1 MENKKDILENKKII
15 IGITGSIAAYKIAS
29 LVSLLIKRKSEVH
42 IIMTQNACK
51 FITPLTFET
60 LTGNKVHLDT
70 FDLSPDQ
77 SIHHINLVKNCDLF
91 LIAPATANIIAKIVH
106 GICDDM
112 LTSTFIAYNGKK
124 IIAIIA
130 PAMNNIM
137 YENPITQENLKLCSK
152 FNIKII
158 EPMSGRLACGSFGK
172 GKLPEPEFLLEE
184 IIYEIGYKKDL
195 KGKNILITAGPT
207 QEALDPVRYLT
218 NHSTGKMGYSLAK
231 VAANRGANVLLISGK
246 VNLDVPH
253 HVKIINIISAKDMFE
268 VIKKEFNNYDII
280 IKSAAVA
287 DFRPK
292 FYNENK
298 IKKKENEL
306 NIELEKTDDIL
317 KFLGENKKKGQIL
330 IGFSMETT
338 NVIENSKEKLI
349 KKNLDMIVANNLKD
363 KGAGFGTDTNK
374 VTLIT
379 KNENKELPLMSKE
392 DVGNEIFNEI
402 LSWK

>member
-1 MENKKDILENKKII
+1 MEKKKGILENKKII

-29 LVSLLIKRKSEVH
+29 LVSLLIKRKSDVH
-42 IIMTQNACK
+42 IIMTNNATK
-51 FITPLTFET
+51 FISPLTFET
-60 LTGNKVHLDT
+60 LTGNKVHTDT

-77 SIHHINLVKNCDLF
+77 SIHHITLVKNCDLF
-91 LIAPATANIIAKIVH
+91 LIAPETANIIDKIVH
-106 GICDDM
+106 GIADDM

-124 IIAIIA
+124 MVS
-130 PAMNNIM
+130 PAMNCIM
-137 YENPITQENLKLCSK
+137 YENQITQDNLKLCEK
-152 FNIKII
+152 YGIKVI
-158 EPMSGRLACGSFGK
+158 EPLEGRLACGDTGK
-172 GKLPEPEFLLEE
+172 GKLPEPEFLLNE

-195 KGKNILITAGPT
+195 NGKKILITAGPT

-218 NHSTGKMGYSLAK
+218 NHSTGKMGYAIAK
-231 VAANRGANVLLISGK
+231 VAANRGADVILISGP
-246 VNLDVPH
+246 VNIPIPH

-268 VIKKEFNNYDII
+268 AVKKEFSSCDII

-287 DFRPK
+287 DYRPK

-317 KFLGENKKKGQIL
+317 KYLGENKKGKKIL
-330 IGFSMETT
+330 VGFSMETT

-374 VTLIT
+374 VTFIT
-379 KNENKELPLMSKE
+379 KNESKQLPLMSKE
-392 DVGNEIFNEI
+392 EVGNEIFNEI

>member
-1 MENKKDILENKKII
+1 MEKKKDILENKKII

-42 IIMTQNACK
+42 IIMTNNATK
-51 FITPLTFET
+51 FISPLTFET
-60 LTGNKVHLDT
+60 LTGNKVHTDT

-77 SIHHINLVKNCDLF
+77 SIHHITLVKNCDLF

-106 GICDDM
+106 GIADDM

-124 IIAIIA
+124 MVS
-130 PAMNNIM
+130 PAMNCIM
-137 YENPITQENLKLCSK
+137 YENQITQDNLKLCEK
-152 FNIKII
+152 YGIKVI
-158 EPMSGRLACGSFGK
+158 EPLEGRLACGDTGK
-172 GKLPEPEFLLEE
+172 GKLPEPEFLLNE

-195 KGKNILITAGPT
+195 NGKKILVTAGPT

-218 NHSTGKMGYSLAK
+218 NHSTGKMGYAIAK
-231 VAANRGANVLLISGK
+231 VAANRGADVILISGP
-246 VNLDVPH
+246 VNIPIPH

-268 VIKKEFNNYDII
+268 AVKKEFSSCDII

-287 DFRPK
+287 DYRPK

-317 KFLGENKKKGQIL
+317 KYLGENKKGKQIL
-330 IGFSMETT
+330 VGFSMETT

-374 VTLIT
+374 VTFIT
-379 KNENKELPLMSKE
+379 KNESKQLPLMSKE
-392 DVGNEIFNEI
+392 EVGNEIFNEI

>member
-29 LVSLLIKRKSEVH
+29 LVSLLIKRKSDVH
-42 IIMTQNACK
+42 IIMTNNATK
-51 FITPLTFET
+51 FISPLTFET
-60 LTGNKVHLDT
+60 LTGNKVHTDT

-77 SIHHINLVKNCDLF
+77 SIHHITLVKNCDLF

-106 GICDDM
+106 GIADDM

-124 IIAIIA
+124 MVS
-130 PAMNNIM
+130 PAMNCIM
-137 YENPITQENLKLCSK
+137 YENQITQDNLKLCEK
-152 FNIKII
+152 YGIKVI
-158 EPMSGRLACGSFGK
+158 EPLEGRLACGDTGK
-172 GKLPEPEFLLEE
+172 GKLPEPEFLLNE

-195 KGKNILITAGPT
+195 NGKKILITAGPT

-218 NHSTGKMGYSLAK
+218 NHSTGKMGYAIAK
-231 VAANRGANVLLISGK
+231 VAANRGADVILISGP
-246 VNLDVPH
+246 VNIPIPH

-268 VIKKEFNNYDII
+268 AVKKEFSSCDII

-287 DFRPK
+287 DYRPK

-317 KFLGENKKKGQIL
+317 KYLGENKKEKQIL
-330 IGFSMETT
+330 VGFSMETT

-374 VTLIT
+374 VTFIT
-379 KNENKELPLMSKE
+379 KNESKQLPLMSKE
-392 DVGNEIFNEI
+392 EVGDEIFNEI

>member
-15 IGITGSIAAYKIAS
+15 IGIKGSIAAYKIAS
-29 LVSLLIKRKSEVH
+29 LVSLLIKRKSDVH
-42 IIMTQNACK
+42 IIMTNNATK
-51 FITPLTFET
+51 FISPLTFET
-60 LTGNKVHLDT
+60 LTGNKVHTDT

-77 SIHHINLVKNCDLF
+77 SIHHITLVKNCDLF

-106 GICDDM
+106 GIADDM

-124 IIAIIA
+124 MVS
-130 PAMNNIM
+130 PAMNCIM
-137 YENPITQENLKLCSK
+137 YENQITQDNLKLCEK
-152 FNIKII
+152 YGIKVI
-158 EPMSGRLACGSFGK
+158 EPLEGRLACGDTGK
-172 GKLPEPEFLLEE
+172 GKLPEPEFLLNE

-195 KGKNILITAGPT
+195 NGKKILITAGPT

-218 NHSTGKMGYSLAK
+218 NHSTGKMGYAIAK
-231 VAANRGANVLLISGK
+231 VAANRGADVILISGP
-246 VNLDVPH
+246 VNIPIPH

-268 VIKKEFNNYDII
+268 AVKKEFSSCDII

-287 DFRPK
+287 DYRPK

-317 KFLGENKKKGQIL
+317 KYLGENKKGKQIL
-330 IGFSMETT
+330 VGFSMETT

-374 VTLIT
+374 VTFIT
-379 KNENKELPLMSKE
+379 KNESKQLPLMSKE
-392 DVGNEIFNEI
+392 EVGNEIFNEI